1 MKNINKS
8 FIYSL
13 PILFILGAIS
23 HFLYNTLGSNSFV
36 GILFPVNESIYE
48 HTKLGI
54 LPLVLFYIYGY
65 YKYKPDLNRWFNT
78 FVISFFTTIL
88 LMPFIYYFYT
98 SSFGFESIIIDIL
111 IFFIS
116 ITLGQLL
123 ALHYY
128 NNGNKQIDTKI
139 LIIVMITYLILN
151 IMFTFNPPRLP
162 IFYDKLTNSYGL
174 K

>member
-1 MKNINKS
+1 MKNLNKL

-13 PILFILGAIS
+13 PILFILGSIS
-23 HFLYNTLGSNSFV
+23 HFIYDILGSNSFV

-48 HTKLGI
+48 HTKLTV
-54 LPLVLFYIYGY
+54 LPLVVFYIYGY
-65 YKYKPDLNRWFNT
+65 YKYKPELNRWLNT
-78 FVISFFTTIL
+78 FVISLFTTVL

-98 SSFGFESIIIDIL
+98 SSFGFESVIIDIL

-128 NNGNKQIDTKI
+128 NRASKQVDTKI
-139 LIIVMITYLILN
+139 LIIIMITYLIIN
-151 IMFTFNPPRLP
+151 TMFTFNPPRLP
-162 IFYDKLTNSYGL
+162 IFYDKTTSSYGL